1 MQCMDVTNSTKFRLP
16 LLSLSNV
23 ENIKV
28 ETFSTVSTGSNKLNI
43 SCTFTFSN
51 VPFKIFEY
59 LNILQILDGSPDT
72 CGHSRMNWRY
82 HSLTSSTRNL
92 VLVTRNSTSSS
103 VRDAFRARV
112 LSRLAFH
119 RSLDF
124 IQLRTVPK
132 PATVDSID
140 TNIKYHQNIDS

>member
-59 LNILQILDGSPDT
+59 LNN
-72 CGHSRMNWRY
+72 SRINPRREPR
-82 HSLTSSTRNL
+82 H
-92 VLVTRNSTSSS
+92 
-103 VRDAFRARV
+103 
-112 LSRLAFH
+112 
-119 RSLDF
+119 
-124 IQLRTVPK
+124 LRTLEDELAVPL
-132 PATVDSID
+132 PDVLHPEPGVGDQELHVLLGERHLPRPGVEQTRLPPQLGLHTAEDGAEACNSRQYRH
-140 TNIKYHQNIDS
+140 KY